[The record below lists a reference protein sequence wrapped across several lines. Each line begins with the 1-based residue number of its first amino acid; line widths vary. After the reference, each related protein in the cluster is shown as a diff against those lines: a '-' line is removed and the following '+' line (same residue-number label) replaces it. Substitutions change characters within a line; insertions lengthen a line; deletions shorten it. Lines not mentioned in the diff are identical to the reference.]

1 MGVFNALFGAASL
14 PASLREGMADYNLVK
29 CYVLLHDL
37 TTGPANSQAAADGLQ
52 AAPCSALRCGERP
65 AVCMPCTPHV
75 GQGGGG
81 ALAAPMLPYGAPTL
95 PPAARRAT
103 SAP

>member
-52 AAPCSALRCGERP
+52 AAPCSALRSG
-65 AVCMPCTPHV
+65 
-75 GQGGGG
+75 
-81 ALAAPMLPYGAPTL
+81 
-95 PPAARRAT
+95 
-103 SAP
+103 